1 MERVTGTPTVTVA
14 GDVTIDWN
22 VARSRAAGSSGS
34 VWNTDDRTRAYRQPG
49 GAALLAQ
56 VMRTVAGN
64 LPAGDVRA
72 GRWEVRSMP
81 PPEPTLCPGDARY
94 HHSYATWSADLA
106 ARTPE
111 RGVWRVEEFLGLDS
125 GAKAGTLE
133 AAASTRVVRDAP
145 DASLVVLD
153 DAALGFRDHPE
164 LWPAAVTEDGRHP
177 WILLKMARPVAA
189 GALWERLHASHAD
202 RLVVVLTV
210 DDFRLSE
217 VQISRELSWERTAQ
231 DLAWELVYNP
241 RVNALSHCAH
251 LVVSF
256 GADGALL
263 FSSRKDPTAEGA
275 PFLSPRCRLFF
286 DPAVIEG
293 EWEQGH
299 PGAMIGYTTCLAAGL
314 ARRLML
320 DLESPAIEHGVQAG
334 LAAMRRLHVE
344 GYGKRG
350 AQATEADLTFPLGAV
365 VEELARET
373 APFAVVDVQDPAGYL
388 PREGSSPA
396 PAAPAGGWAIL
407 QDRYKDG
414 LDQVA
419 RRIVLEGVERALEG
433 VPLGR
438 FGKLLTVDRREIEA
452 FRSIRTLIA
461 EYSHGRHATKP
472 VSIAVFGAPGSGK
485 SFGIAQVAESMLK
498 DQLATRTFNLSQFS
512 DPAALLG
519 AFHQVRD
526 LGLSGK
532 LPLVF
537 WDEFD
542 TALEG
547 QPLGWLRHFLAPM
560 QDGAFQE
567 GQISHPI
574 GRAIFVFAGG
584 TAERMEGFG
593 AGVETFREVKGPDF
607 LSRLKGYVNILGPNR
622 QKSPAGEGTGDPY
635 FIIRRAILLR
645 SILSRERPQLFRDGR
660 LNIDPGVLR
669 AFLETRTYLHGVR
682 SIESVVTMSLL
693 SGKTRYER
701 SSLPAASQLELHV
714 DAQDFPALVQ
724 RIDLEGEV
732 LEALARFAHSVYSR
746 GVAVRGAAAPLDYD
760 ALPEHEKMQNR
771 ETVRDIA
778 TKLARIGYVMV
789 PSRGHQPP
797 FDFPEPNLDLLAE
810 MEHDRWMKAKLA
822 EGWRWAPET
831 AKAMKRH
838 KDLIL
843 WRMLTEEEKA
853 RRFGPEE
860 RAALGPG
867 ELNQDEKEKDRD
879 LVKGIPA
886 ILARLGYTVVRTRA
900 EEDVAAPAAGKR
912 KPKRGKRRA

>member
-1 MERVTGTPTVTVA
+1 MERVPGIHKVAVA

-22 VARSRAAGSSGS
+22 VARSRAGGGSGS
-34 VWNTDDRTRAYRQPG
+34 VWNADDRTRAYRQPG

-56 VMRTVAGN
+56 VIGAVAEK
-64 LPAGDVRA
+64 LPAGGSRG
-72 GRWEVRSMP
+72 GRLDVRSMP
-81 PPEPTLCPGDARY
+81 PPEQTLCPGDARY
-94 HHSYATWSADLA
+94 HHSYAIWSADLA
-106 ARTPE
+106 ARSAE
-111 RGVWRVEEFLGLDS
+111 RGVWRVQEFLGLDS
-125 GAKAGTLE
+125 GAKAGTLA
-133 AAASTRVVRDAP
+133 AAASMKVARDAP

-164 LWPAAVTEDGRHP
+164 LWPAAVKDDGRDP
-177 WILLKMARPVAA
+177 WILLKMARPVAT
-189 GALWERLHASHAD
+189 GALWERLHASHAE

-210 DDFRLSE
+210 DDLRLSE

-256 GADGALL
+256 SAAGALL
-263 FSSRKDPTAEGA
+263 FSGRQDTAGKGG
-275 PFLSPRCRLFF
+275 PGLSPRCRLFF

-293 EWEQGH
+293 EWEQAH
-299 PGAMIGYTTCLAAGL
+299 PGGMIGYTTCLAAAL
-314 ARRLML
+314 ARQLML
-320 DLESPAIEHGVQAG
+320 DPSGSAIEHGVQVG

-344 GYGKRG
+344 GYGRRG
-350 AQATEADLTFPLGAV
+350 ALATEAELAFPLGAV

-373 APFAVVDVQDPAGYL
+373 DPFAVVDVQDPAGYL
-388 PREGSSPA
+388 PREGVSATRNPQ
-396 PAAPAGGWAIL
+396 AGGWAIL

-414 LDQVA
+414 LDHVA

-452 FRSIRTLIA
+452 YRSVRALIA
-461 EYSHGRHATKP
+461 EYSRDRRATKP
-472 VSIAVFGAPGSGK
+472 ISIAVFGTPGSGK
-485 SFGIAQVAESMLK
+485 SFGITQVAESMLK
-498 DQLATRTFNLSQFS
+498 DQLDTRTFNLSQFS
-512 DPAALLG
+512 DPAELLG

-560 QDGAFQE
+560 QDGAFQD
-567 GQISHPI
+567 GQVSHPI
-574 GRAIFVFAGG
+574 GRAIFIFAGG
-584 TAERMEGFG
+584 TAERMERFG
-593 AGVETFREVKGPDF
+593 AGLGIFREVKGPDF

-622 QKSPAGEGTGDPY
+622 QKSPAGEEAGDPH
-635 FIIRRAILLR
+635 FIIRRAILLQ

-669 AFLETRTYLHGVR
+669 AFLETRTYRHGTR
-682 SIESVVTMSLL
+682 SIESIVAMSLL

-701 SSLPAASQLELHV
+701 SSLPAASQLDLHV
-714 DAQDFPALVQ
+714 DAQDFLALVQ
-724 RIDLEGEV
+724 RIDLEGDV
-732 LEALARFAHSVYSR
+732 LESLARAAHAVFSK
-746 GVAVRGAAAPLDYD
+746 GVAAGKGAAAVEYE

-771 ETVRDIA
+771 GTVRDIA
-778 TKLARIGYVMV
+778 TKLAHIGYVMV
-789 PSRGHQPP
+789 PARSHQPP
-797 FDFPEPNLDLLAE
+797 FDFPNPHLEQLAE
-810 MEHDRWMKAKLA
+810 MEHDRWMKAKLID
-822 EGWRWAPET
+822 GWRWAAET
-831 AKAMKRH
+831 DKPAKRH
-838 KDLIL
+838 KDLVL
-843 WRMLTEEEKA
+843 WGTLTDEEKA

-860 RAALGPG
+860 LAALGPG
-867 ELNQDEKEKDRD
+867 LLPEKEKDKDRD
-879 LVKGIPA
+879 LVRGIPA
-886 ILARLGYTVVRTRA
+886 ILATAGFTVVRTR
-900 EEDVAAPAAGKR
+900 EEETAPRPRAPR
-912 KPKRGKRRA
+912 KPARRKRRA